1 MVFSEINKKLEAKK
15 HTTLHHAKRIG
26 FSGVWLTAVLLI
38 VQIIMLLDIFMRF
51 GQHSPYIFEILSL
64 VSSAVM
70 VYIINDK
77 SNPAYKIAWIIPVM
91 LMPLFGG
98 VLYLFVKLNFGALAP
113 KRVLNRN
120 LDRTKKYAKTSDEVR
135 AGIEKEEAS
144 FGKLADYIEQTG
156 GYPAWGN
163 TSVSYYAL
171 GDDTMEV
178 LVEELKKA
186 KKYIFLEYFIIEE
199 GIFWNQI
206 LEILE
211 EKAKEGL
218 DVRVMYDDF
227 GCVALLPRKYHMLLK
242 QKGIRCRKYAALT
255 PVLSTHLNNRDH
267 RKMIVI
273 DGVTAFSGGINLAD
287 EYINAYDKY
296 GHWKDNGF
304 LLKGDGV
311 YNYTMMFLQMWNINS
326 ASAEEDFSIYLEK
339 RPLEGE
345 ESTAKQERLSE
356 EEYSSGQHPGYVIPY
371 GDGPHQL
378 EDVAKNVYMDILNR
392 TRKYVYIMT
401 PYLILDYEMQQAL
414 EHAAKCGVDVRIIMP
429 HIPDKKMVF
438 YIGRTYYPQ
447 LIRAGVKIYE
457 YTPGFVHSKTFLS
470 DGDMATVGTIN
481 LDFRSLYLHYECG
494 TLFYKTEGLDKIKED
509 FQDTFEKCQPVNMQD
524 YYRFPL
530 RQRMAGR
537 VLRVFGP
544 LL

>member
-1 MVFSEINKKLEAKK
+1 
-15 HTTLHHAKRIG
+15 
-26 FSGVWLTAVLLI
+26 
-38 VQIIMLLDIFMRF
+38 
-51 GQHSPYIFEILSL
+51 
-64 VSSAVM
+64 
-70 VYIINDK
+70 
-77 SNPAYKIAWIIPVM
+77 
-91 LMPLFGG
+91 
-98 VLYLFVKLNFGALAP
+98 
-113 KRVLNRN
+113 
-120 LDRTKKYAKTSDEVR
+120 
-135 AGIEKEEAS
+135 
-144 FGKLADYIEQTG
+144 
-156 GYPAWGN
+156 
-163 TSVSYYAL
+163 
-171 GDDTMEV
+171 
-178 LVEELKKA
+178 
-186 KKYIFLEYFIIEE
+186 
-199 GIFWNQI
+199 
-206 LEILE
+206 
-211 EKAKEGL
+211 
-218 DVRVMYDDF
+218 
-227 GCVALLPRKYHMLLK
+227 
-242 QKGIRCRKYAALT
+242 
-255 PVLSTHLNNRDH
+255 
-267 RKMIVI
+267 
-273 DGVTAFSGGINLAD
+273 
-287 EYINAYDKY
+287 
-296 GHWKDNGF
+296 
-304 LLKGDGV
+304 
-311 YNYTMMFLQMWNINS
+311 MMFLQMWNINS